1 MNQLI
6 TQEKS
11 CPRTSYNRSGTV
23 KEPKVSQMVPNG
35 PKSPSSPFRMLHVLK
50 FPIRQ
55 ATHAAAT
62 KAIAPTHA
70 AHATQVAKAATI
82 GCLDRLLDCK
92 GAKGALQ
99 PGAWR
104 FSDTLPY
111 FLHLW
116 QKKTANITNPNKA
129 QG

>member
-1 MNQLI
+1 
-6 TQEKS
+6 
-11 CPRTSYNRSGTV
+11 
-23 KEPKVSQMVPNG
+23 MVPNG

-70 AHATQVAKAATI
+70 AHATHATHATQVAKAATI
-82 GCLDRLLDCK
+82 GCLDWLLECK
-92 GAKGALQ
+92 RAKGALQ

-116 QKKTANITNPNKA
+116 QKEQQTSPIQRKRK
-129 QG
+129 GRG